1 MAGTQNFSKK
11 PSPERL
17 HLNFARMKKNG
28 ITFEVVIDP
37 DAAIAFKH
45 GMGDDW
51 KEVVRAER
59 VFANAQK
66 GLFSPEHDWK
76 SLFPDMTED
85 EVIEYIIR
93 NGELQLSSEY
103 RKKLQE
109 FKKNKI
115 IEIIHRNAINP
126 ENNLPH
132 PITRLKNAFD
142 EANVRIDDKK
152 SAEDQLQEI
161 LKKLKPVL
169 PIKFET
175 KKLQIHI
182 GVKYARQ
189 QSNLIRSYAKIMKEE
204 WLSDGCYFATV
215 EVPSG
220 VAPDLIDEL
229 NKRTHGGVEITVLE
243 N

>member
-1 MAGTQNFSKK
+1 MTGTQNFSKK

-76 SLFPDMTED
+76 SAFPDMTED
-85 EVIEYIIR
+85 QVIEYIIR

-115 IEIIHRNAINP
+115 IEIIIAVMTVTFSGGGERVFSRRRVVRGVAI
-126 ENNLPH
+126 
-132 PITRLKNAFD
+132 
-142 EANVRIDDKK
+142 
-152 SAEDQLQEI
+152 
-161 LKKLKPVL
+161 L
-169 PIKFET
+169 PIA
-175 KKLQIHI
+175 
-182 GVKYARQ
+182 V
-189 QSNLIRSYAKIMKEE
+189 S
-204 WLSDGCYFATV
+204 
-215 EVPSG
+215 
-220 VAPDLIDEL
+220 DLINHPSRL
-229 NKRTHGGVEITVLE
+229 VF
-243 N
+243 